1 MGDYIQLYFAFHNVF
16 DFSIHFDLTFYIL
29 GHSVYMVHVVY
40 ILHFKLTLY
49 SSFVI
54 LQCASREWDFMLCK
68 TLSRRT
74 LEKSEEVFTLYIFTR
89 SEKKALQNT
98 LDQEISS
105 TSLQNKLKKRMKKK
119 KKKTTKE
126 NPEN

>member
-1 MGDYIQLYFAFHNVF
+1 
-16 DFSIHFDLTFYIL
+16 
-29 GHSVYMVHVVY
+29 
-40 ILHFKLTLY
+40 
-49 SSFVI
+49 
-54 LQCASREWDFMLCK
+54 MLCK